1 MTEKGVCG
9 QCRSGVVVSL
19 AETSEAFVMQK
30 LAKRLGI
37 AIPMLKLREGVI
49 EPVPAASRAA

>member
-1 MTEKGVCG
+1 M
-9 QCRSGVVVSL
+9 VSL